1 MGRPVVGRLMR
12 GAHRETCPCRRPDTG
27 VSLRMFRYGVHRAGE
42 DVTLSRARLYAATGS
57 LKAAQG
63 RPRTLP
69 LRPSITAWVVAV
81 APGPGAKRTSRKE
94 SGRLSLAWTG
104 IQVIGGH
111 NLAYIC
117 AAFVVVALS
126 LAELATL
133 RINAA
138 NRRAHDKKLA
148 TA

>member
-1 MGRPVVGRLMR
+1 MR

-42 DVTLSRARLYAATGS
+42 DITLSRARLYAATGS

-81 APGPGAKRTSRKE
+81 APGPGAKRTSRKQ
-94 SGRLSLAWTG
+94 SRPLSLAWTRLHATG
-104 IQVIGGH
+104 RH
-111 NLAYIC
+111 NLPY
-117 AAFVVVALS
+117 
-126 LAELATL
+126 T
-133 RINAA
+133 
-138 NRRAHDKKLA
+138 RAPFL
-148 TA
+148 